1 MRRTARRRPEKDAMT
16 KTELHA
22 ERRTKIGGGLYSL
35 RSAGKI
41 PAVIYGPSTPSL
53 PIQLEAK
60 QAGRIID
67 SLAGS
72 DLISL
77 MIDGKNHDVLL
88 RDVQRDSIRRT
99 IQHVDFYEVPTDR
112 PIRVRIRLEFIG
124 SAPAVRDFGG
134 VLVHLIDELE
144 AECLPKD
151 LVGHLQ
157 VDLNGLSQIGDSI
170 AVKDVPLPPGIRLLM
185 GPEEDIVTVT
195 EQAKEEVV
203 EAAPAPVTPEV
214 ELVRKEKPE
223 EVPEKETEEE

>member
-1 MRRTARRRPEKDAMT
+1 MAKI
-16 KTELHA
+16 ELSA
-22 ERRTKIGGGLYSL
+22 EPRTKVGGGLFSL
-35 RSAGKI
+35 RSEGKI
-41 PAVIYGPSTPSL
+41 PAVIYGPSTPSV

-60 QAGRIID
+60 QAAKIID

-77 MIDGKNHDVLL
+77 KIDGKDHDVLL

-99 IQHVDFYEVPTDR
+99 ILHVDFYEVPTDR
-112 PIRVRIRLEFIG
+112 AIRVRIRLEFSG

-134 VLVHLIDELE
+134 VLVHLIDEVE

-151 LVGHLQ
+151 LVSHLQ

-170 AVKDVPLPPGIRLLM
+170 AVKDVALPQGIRLLM
-185 GPEEDIVTVT
+185 DPDEDVVTVT

-203 EAAPAPVTPEV
+203 EAAPAVVTPEV

-223 EVPEKETEEE
+223 EAPEKENQAE

>member
-1 MRRTARRRPEKDAMT
+1 MAKIELQAEK
-16 KTELHA
+16 
-22 ERRTKIGGGLYSL
+22 RTKVGGGLFSL
-35 RSAGKI
+35 RSNGKI
-41 PAVIYGPSTPSL
+41 PAVIYGPSTPSQ
-53 PIQLEAK
+53 PIQLEGR
-60 QAGRIID
+60 QAARIID

-77 MIDGKNHDVLL
+77 KIDGKDHDVLL

-99 IQHVDFYEVPTDR
+99 ILHVDFYEVPTDR
-112 PIRVRIRLEFIG
+112 LIRVRIRLEFVG

-157 VDLNGLSQIGDSI
+157 VDLNGLSHTGDSI

-185 GPEEDIVTVT
+185 DPDEDVVTVT

-203 EAAPAPVTPEV
+203 EAAPAVVTPEV
-214 ELVRKEKPE
+214 ELVRKEKAE
-223 EVPEKETEEE
+223 EAPEKETEEE